1 MSDMRSYNLDPIVP
15 QGLNLA
21 LYKGT
26 RPGFEGI
33 QNRLGRFIDR
43 GPYSHTELL
52 FSDGLSASASFIDGG
67 VRTKPI
73 GYSSVGSW
81 DFLPISDPAGEIEKR
96 ALKWFLEHN
105 GLKYDVWGNIRF
117 ATNFARDSP
126 DKWFCSESC
135 LAALGF
141 PEAFRYGPC
150 GAATLL
156 QHYYQTQIIE
166 VFL

>member
-1 MSDMRSYNLDPIVP
+1 
-15 QGLNLA
+15 

-43 GPYSHTELL
+43 GLYSHTELL
-52 FSDGLSASASFIDGG
+52 FSDGLSASSSFIDKG

-81 DFLPISDPAGEIEKR
+81 DFLPIPDPGGEIEQR
-96 ALKWFLEHN
+96 SRQWFLEHD
-105 GLKYDVWGNIRF
+105 GLKYDILGNIRF
-117 ATNFARDSP
+117 ATNFARDSL

-135 LAALGF
+135 MAALGF
-141 PEAFRYGPC
+141 PEAFRYGPS

-156 QHYYQTQIIE
+156 QHYYRTEIIE
-166 VFL
+166 VYA